1 MKKQFL
7 IASTYVA
14 VALCIVFLWISMAS
28 AFDPEVVEANPKL
41 VNLSAD
47 WKPPTVYNVT
57 DGVYVAVGYARA
69 NPVLIEGTDGLI
81 VIDPAESE
89 TAARIVKAAY
99 NAHLDD
105 IFAKKPVKAII
116 YTHYHD
122 CHIHGSTVFAGN
134 DSPEIISHES
144 LPKNLFSPP
153 GAVYS
158 LIFPTKA
165 YRAIKYMGLPYQQ
178 DPGYFVNGGIFPF
191 SVPGPSGYLP
201 PTITVQDELET
212 TIAGVNLTLIHA
224 PGETSDIIFVWLPE
238 KKVLVQIG
246 NFYKSFP
253 AIVTLRGASFRNPL
267 DYIESLDKMRSLN
280 AEYLVMIHSGKPLA
294 GAENISRTLT
304 NYRDAVQ
311 FVHDQTVQNMNKGLT
326 PGEIIEV
333 VELPPHL
340 ANDPY
345 VQEYFGQLDRD
356 IFQIFSQYMGWFTG
370 KCRDLFPMSPTDE
383 AQEMAELAGGIDQL
397 AAKALDALD
406 EGKLEWALIL
416 ADDVLLLNPEHAGA
430 RAIKNAAMISLAE
443 ETYNAQTHNYLLSEY
458 LEETGQITIPIPAFS
473 MIDDNLVVYMPMDTL
488 FGIMA
493 VSLNA
498 SQSLDKDIVV
508 GLHLTD
514 LTANYTMH
522 VRRGILEVQPQIPD
536 NPEFTVTT
544 ESLVW
549 KNVVLGKLDPQ
560 EAVSDGDIVIA
571 DADPQE
577 FYNFLALFN
586 LYSPI
591 AIFDTGAP
599 ANPYPSIMGT
609 HNGTIKSNQTITVSK
624 LYTYPCSGTGGH
636 SEYIKIWNN
645 SADWNVT
652 AGWEGYSGDWHNIS
666 FDDFFT
672 LEEGETYNYTIR
684 TGSYPQIHHTDNLS
698 TPAGFITCSEF
709 MDTSGKRYTDW
720 IPAIGLE

>member
-1 MKKQFL
+1 MKKEFL

-41 VNLSAD
+41 ANISAD

-57 DGVYVAVGYARA
+57 DGVFVAVGYARA

-81 VIDPAESE
+81 IIDPAESE
-89 TAARIVKAAY
+89 TAARIVKTAV

-105 IFAKKPVKAII
+105 IFVKKPVKAII

-122 CHIHGSTVFAGN
+122 CHIHGATVFAGN

-158 LIFPTKA
+158 LIFPIKV
-165 YRAIKYMGLPYQQ
+165 YRGIKHMGLLYQQ
-178 DPGYFVNGGIFPF
+178 DPGYWVNGGVYPF
-191 SVPGPSGYLP
+191 SIPGPSGYLP

-212 TIAGVNLTLIHA
+212 TIAGVNITLMHA

-238 KKVLVQIG
+238 KKVLVEIG

-253 AIVTLRGASFRNPL
+253 AIITLRGASFRNPL
-267 DYIESLDKMRSLN
+267 DYIESIDKMRSMN
-280 AEYLVMIHSGKPLA
+280 AEYLVMIHSGKPLV

-333 VELPPHL
+333 VKLPPHL

-345 VQEYFGQLDRD
+345 VQEYYGQIDRD
-356 IFQIFSQYMGWFTG
+356 ICQIFLQYMGWYTG
-370 KCRDLFPMSPTDE
+370 KSRDLFPMSPTDE
-383 AQEMAELAGGIDQL
+383 AQEMAELAGGVDQL
-397 AAKALDALD
+397 AAKAQDALD

-416 ADDVLLLNPEHAGA
+416 ADDVLLLNPEDAGA
-430 RAIKNAAMISLAE
+430 RTIKNAAMISLAE
-443 ETYNAQTHNYLLSEY
+443 ETYNAQTRAYLLSEY

-473 MIDDNLVVYMPMDTL
+473 KIDDNLVVYMPMDTL

-514 LTANYTMH
+514 LTADYTMH

-536 NPEFTVTT
+536 NPEFTVTA

-549 KNVVLGKLDPQ
+549 KNVALGKLDPQ
-560 EAVSDGDIVIA
+560 HAVSEGYITISG
-571 DADPQE
+571 ADPQD
-577 FYNFLALFN
+577 FYNFMELF
-586 LYSPI
+586 
-591 AIFDTGAP
+591 T
-599 ANPYPSIMGT
+599 
-609 HNGTIKSNQTITVSK
+609 
-624 LYTYPCSGTGGH
+624 
-636 SEYIKIWNN
+636 
-645 SADWNVT
+645 
-652 AGWEGYSGDWHNIS
+652 
-666 FDDFFT
+666 
-672 LEEGETYNYTIR
+672 
-684 TGSYPQIHHTDNLS
+684 
-698 TPAGFITCSEF
+698 
-709 MDTSGKRYTDW
+709 
-720 IPAIGLE
+720 

>member
-1 MKKQFL
+1 MKKQFA

-81 VIDPAESE
+81 IIDPAESE
-89 TAARIVKAAY
+89 TAARIVKTAF
-99 NAHLDD
+99 NVHLDD

-122 CHIHGSTVFAGN
+122 CHIHGATVFAGN

-158 LIFPTKA
+158 LIFPTKS

-212 TIAGVNLTLIHA
+212 TIAGVNLTLMHA
-224 PGETSDIIFVWLPE
+224 PGETSDIILVWLPE
-238 KKVLVQIG
+238 KKVLVEIG
-246 NFYKSFP
+246 NFYKAFP
-253 AIVTLRGASFRNPL
+253 AITTLRGASFRNPL
-267 DYIESLDKMRSLN
+267 DYIESIDKMRGLN

-333 VELPPHL
+333 VKLPPHL

-345 VQEYFGQLDRD
+345 VQEYFGQVDRD

-383 AQEMAELAGGIDQL
+383 AQEMAELAGGVDQL
-397 AAKALDALD
+397 AAKAQDALD

-430 RAIKNAAMISLAE
+430 RAIKNVAMISLAE

-473 MIDDNLVVYMPMDTL
+473 RIDENIVVYMPMDTL

-498 SQSLDKDIVV
+498 SKSLDKDIVV

-514 LTANYTMH
+514 LTNTTELADYTMH

-549 KNVVLGKLDPQ
+549 KNVVLGKLDPK
-560 EAVSDGDIVIA
+560 EAVSEGEIVIA

-577 FYNFLALFN
+577 LYNFLALF
-586 LYSPI
+586 
-591 AIFDTGAP
+591 
-599 ANPYPSIMGT
+599 
-609 HNGTIKSNQTITVSK
+609 K
-624 LYTYPCSGTGGH
+624 
-636 SEYIKIWNN
+636 
-645 SADWNVT
+645 
-652 AGWEGYSGDWHNIS
+652 
-666 FDDFFT
+666 
-672 LEEGETYNYTIR
+672 
-684 TGSYPQIHHTDNLS
+684 
-698 TPAGFITCSEF
+698 
-709 MDTSGKRYTDW
+709 
-720 IPAIGLE
+720 

>member
-1 MKKQFL
+1 MKKQFA

-81 VIDPAESE
+81 IIDPAESE
-89 TAARIVKAAY
+89 TAARIVKAAF

-122 CHIHGSTVFAGN
+122 CHIHGATVFAGN

-158 LIFPTKA
+158 LIFPTKS

-212 TIAGVNLTLIHA
+212 TIAGVNLTLMHA

-238 KKVLVQIG
+238 KKVLVEIG
-246 NFYKSFP
+246 DFYKAFP
-253 AIVTLRGASFRNPL
+253 AITTLRGASFRNPL
-267 DYIESLDKMRSLN
+267 DYIESIDKMRGLN
-280 AEYLVMIHSGKPLA
+280 AEYLVMIHSGKPLV

-304 NYRDAVQ
+304 NYRDGLQ

-333 VELPPHL
+333 VKLPPHL

-345 VQEYFGQLDRD
+345 VQEYFGQVDRD

-383 AQEMAELAGGIDQL
+383 AQEMAELAGGVDQL
-397 AAKALDALD
+397 AAKAQDALD

-416 ADDVLLLNPEHAGA
+416 ADDVLLLNPEHTGA

-443 ETYNAQTHNYLLSEY
+443 ETYNAQTRNYLLSEY

-473 MIDDNLVVYMPMDTL
+473 RIDDNLVVYMPLDTL

-498 SQSLDKDIVV
+498 SKSLDKDIVV

-514 LTANYTMH
+514 LTNTTEFADYTMH

-560 EAVSDGDIVIA
+560 EAVSEGEIVIA

-577 FYNFLALFN
+577 LYNFLALF
-586 LYSPI
+586 
-591 AIFDTGAP
+591 
-599 ANPYPSIMGT
+599 
-609 HNGTIKSNQTITVSK
+609 K
-624 LYTYPCSGTGGH
+624 
-636 SEYIKIWNN
+636 
-645 SADWNVT
+645 
-652 AGWEGYSGDWHNIS
+652 
-666 FDDFFT
+666 
-672 LEEGETYNYTIR
+672 
-684 TGSYPQIHHTDNLS
+684 
-698 TPAGFITCSEF
+698 
-709 MDTSGKRYTDW
+709 
-720 IPAIGLE
+720 

>member
-1 MKKQFL
+1 MKKQFA

-89 TAARIVKAAY
+89 TAARIVKAAF

-122 CHIHGSTVFAGN
+122 CHIHGATVFAGN

-158 LIFPTKA
+158 LIFPIKA
-165 YRAIKYMGLPYQQ
+165 YRAIKYMGIKFQQ
-178 DPGYFVNGGIFPF
+178 NSGYFVNGGIFPF
-191 SVPGPSGYLP
+191 SIPGPSGYLP
-201 PTITVQDELET
+201 PTKTVQDKLET
-212 TIAGVNLTLIHA
+212 NIAGVDLVLIHA
-224 PGETSDIIFVWLPE
+224 PGETSDIIFIWLPE
-238 KKVLVQIG
+238 KKVLVEIG

-267 DYIESLDKMRSLN
+267 DYIESIDKMRSLN
-280 AEYLVMIHSGKPLA
+280 AEYLVMIHSGKPLV

-333 VELPPHL
+333 VKLPPHL

-345 VQEYFGQLDRD
+345 LQEYFGQVDRD

-383 AQEMAELAGGIDQL
+383 AQEMAELAGGVDQL
-397 AAKALDALD
+397 AAKAQDALD

-416 ADDVLLLNPEHAGA
+416 ADDVLLLNPEHTGA

-443 ETYNAQTHNYLLSEY
+443 ETYNAQTRNYLLSEY

-498 SQSLDKDIVV
+498 SKSLDKDIVV

-514 LTANYTMH
+514 LTNTTELADYTMH

-560 EAVSDGDIVIA
+560 EAVSEGDIVIA

-577 FYNFLALFN
+577 LYNFLALF
-586 LYSPI
+586 
-591 AIFDTGAP
+591 
-599 ANPYPSIMGT
+599 
-609 HNGTIKSNQTITVSK
+609 K
-624 LYTYPCSGTGGH
+624 
-636 SEYIKIWNN
+636 
-645 SADWNVT
+645 
-652 AGWEGYSGDWHNIS
+652 
-666 FDDFFT
+666 
-672 LEEGETYNYTIR
+672 
-684 TGSYPQIHHTDNLS
+684 
-698 TPAGFITCSEF
+698 
-709 MDTSGKRYTDW
+709 
-720 IPAIGLE
+720 

>member
-7 IASTYVA
+7 TASNYVA
-14 VALCIVFLWISMAS
+14 VALCIVFLWISMAY
-28 AFDPEVVEANPKL
+28 AFDPKVVEANPKL

-81 VIDPAESE
+81 IIDPAESVV
-89 TAARIVKAAY
+89 AARIVKAAY

-105 IFAKKPVKAII
+105 IFDKKPVKAII

-122 CHIHGSTVFAGN
+122 CHIHGATVFAGN
-134 DSPEIISHES
+134 DSPEIISHEN
-144 LPKNLFSPP
+144 LPKNLFNPP

-165 YRAIKYMGLPYQQ
+165 YRAIKYMGLKYQH

-201 PTITVQDELET
+201 PTITVQDKLET
-212 TIAGVNLTLIHA
+212 TIAGVNITLIHA
-224 PGETSDIIFVWLPE
+224 PGETSDIILVWLPD

-246 NFYKSFP
+246 DFYKSFP

-267 DYIESLDKMRSLN
+267 DFLESIDKMRSLN
-280 AEYLVMIHSGKPLA
+280 AEYLVLIHSGAPLV

-333 VELPPHL
+333 VKLPPRL

-345 VQEYFGQLDRD
+345 VQEYFGQVDRD

-383 AQEMAELAGGIDQL
+383 AQEMAELAGGVDRL
-397 AAKALDALD
+397 AAKAQDALD

-416 ADDVLLLNPEHAGA
+416 ADDVLLLNLEHTRAHDRA
-430 RAIKNAAMISLAE
+430 RAIKNLAMISLAE
-443 ETYNAQTHNYLLSEY
+443 ETYNAQTRNYLLSEY
-458 LEETGQITIPIPAFS
+458 LEETGQITISIDFS
-473 MIDDNLVVYMPMDTL
+473 GIDENLVVYMPMDTL

-498 SQSLDKDIVV
+498 SKSLNKDIVV

-514 LTANYTMH
+514 LTNTTELADYTMH

-536 NPEFTVTT
+536 NPKFSVTAK
-544 ESLVW
+544 SLVW
-549 KNVVLGKLDPQ
+549 KNVVIGKLDPQ
-560 EAVSDGDIVIA
+560 VAVSQGDIVIA
-571 DADPQE
+571 DGNPQE
-577 FYNFLALFN
+577 LYKFLALF
-586 LYSPI
+586 
-591 AIFDTGAP
+591 
-599 ANPYPSIMGT
+599 
-609 HNGTIKSNQTITVSK
+609 K
-624 LYTYPCSGTGGH
+624 
-636 SEYIKIWNN
+636 
-645 SADWNVT
+645 
-652 AGWEGYSGDWHNIS
+652 
-666 FDDFFT
+666 
-672 LEEGETYNYTIR
+672 
-684 TGSYPQIHHTDNLS
+684 
-698 TPAGFITCSEF
+698 
-709 MDTSGKRYTDW
+709 
-720 IPAIGLE
+720 